1 MFDQCMTSTFSRIF
15 LAAAVLFGISAM
27 AQTGSPATTTSAQSA
42 LPSAP
47 SATTPPAAN
56 PASLTATKV
65 GTINIQEAIFGCNE
79 GQREMQALSKKYEP
93 KQTELKAQ
101 NDELDGLKKQLE
113 TQGPKLNEDAAATLK
128 KQIETKQKTFD
139 RAVQDYQEEAG
150 NAQQEVA
157 TKILQKMAPMI
168 VKYAQDSGFSM
179 IVDTSK
185 PWPQSPVLWWGE
197 AVDITKAVVD
207 AYNVQ
212 SGVPAPTAPAAAK
225 PAATKPSTGTGAA
238 KPASTPPSAPKPQ

>member
-1 MFDQCMTSTFSRIF
+1 MTSTFSRIF
-15 LAAAVLFGISAM
+15 LAAAVLFGVSAV
-27 AQTGSPATTTSAQSA
+27 AQTGSPTPQSDPKT

-47 SATTPPAAN
+47 GIPATSPAA
-56 PASLTATKV
+56 AVTATKV

-93 KQTELKAQ
+93 KSTELKAQ
-101 NDELDGLKKQLE
+101 NDELDGMKKQLN
-113 TQGPKLNEDAAATLK
+113 TTGDKLNPDALDTLK
-128 KQIETKQKTFD
+128 KQIETKQKSFD
-139 RAVQDYQEEAG
+139 RSYQDFQEEAG
-150 NAQQEVA
+150 NAQQEAA

-168 VKYAQDSGFSM
+168 VKYAQDNGFSM

-197 AVDITKAVVD
+197 TVDITKAVVD
-207 AYNVQ
+207 GYNVQ
-212 SGVPAPTAPAAAK
+212 SGVPAPAAPTAAK

-238 KPASTPPSAPKPQ
+238 KPASSTPPSAPKPQ